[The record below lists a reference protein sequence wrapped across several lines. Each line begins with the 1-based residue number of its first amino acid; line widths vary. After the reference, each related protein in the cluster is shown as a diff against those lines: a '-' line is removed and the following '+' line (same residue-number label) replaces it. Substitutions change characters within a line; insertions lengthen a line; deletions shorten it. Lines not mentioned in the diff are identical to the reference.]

1 MSATSDDSAE
11 DLAAARDALARA
23 RAAARAKGLRPGRV
37 ERRRVRD
44 VPVESRREASRD
56 PQLLGD
62 EVEAFVSTRGWAVD
76 IAVGAVLGRWPAI
89 VGPEVAAHC
98 TPVSFDAGVLTVR
111 ADSTAWATQLRM
123 LSATLLGRV
132 NAEVGEGT
140 VTDLRVLG
148 PSAPS
153 WGHGA
158 LRSPDSRGP
167 RDTYG

>member
-1 MSATSDDSAE
+1 MSRGGEDVGK

-23 RAAARAKGLRPGRV
+23 RAAARAQGLRPGKV

-44 VPVESRREASRD
+44 VPVEARREGGRD

-62 EVEAFVSTRGWAVD
+62 EVEAFVSSRGWQVD

-89 VGPEVAAHC
+89 VGAEVASHC
-98 TPVSFDAGVLTVR
+98 APVSFEAGVLTVR